1 MSEETTPSE
10 LPSFD
15 VPSLEAMN
23 AYLPQFQFEK
33 LAACGGMGAVYKAYQ
48 ESLDRRVA
56 VKILPP
62 EFGAEQAFTDRFKI
76 EARAMAKLNHT
87 NIVGVYDFGITAGGH
102 LYLVMEWIEGRSLHD
117 LIHKGSLS
125 LRKATNLAMQLCEA
139 LTFAHDHQ
147 IIHRDIKPG
156 NIMVNDSDHVKVA
169 DFGLARPVSDE
180 AEQENPYG
188 TPDYAAPEIRGGSVV
203 DHRVDIYAAGV
214 VLYEMLTGTIPGEPR
229 RSVTEF
235 AKISTR
241 WDSIIAKAIDPDPEK
256 RYQDAGEL
264 RAHINVAMKQ
274 SAEPGA
280 VPSDVMAIDLGIGV
294 GTASR
299 AGMGTGLGAGLG
311 AGLRAGAGSGTAA
324 PATPAVAAVPAV
336 RAPGPSV
343 PRAPGVRAP
352 GAPAVVAKQKA
363 APPPKPAVRMTPQ
376 QQQLVLVIGVVA
388 AVVVGFL
395 ALIFWPSSKSA
406 SRSSSVS
413 AEATPDE
420 IHEVMQDL
428 EKDDAEL
435 AMLVNSFAQDWAA
448 TGADRNPASPTAEKL
463 RKAELAAVL
472 AKAKDRMEAAR
483 RAEIVAA
490 EMAKL
495 TGAPSLKALEQA
507 SER

>member
-1 MSEETTPSE
+1 MPEESTPDE
-10 LPSFD
+10 QPTFD

-23 AYLPQFQFEK
+23 AYLPQFKFEK

-62 EFGAEQAFTDRFKI
+62 EFGAEKEFTDRFKI

-87 NIVGVYDFGITAGGH
+87 NIVGVYDFGLTAGGH

-139 LTFAHDHQ
+139 LTFAHEHQ

-180 AEQENPYG
+180 AEQENPFG

-203 DHRVDIYAAGV
+203 DHRVDIYATGV

-235 AKISTR
+235 AKIATR

-274 SAEPGA
+274 TAEPGED
-280 VPSDVMAIDLGIGV
+280 PGNVMAVDLGIGM
-294 GTASR
+294 GAGPR
-299 AGMGTGLGAGLG
+299 AGMGTGLGAGLRLG
-311 AGLRAGAGSGTAA
+311 GGPG
-324 PATPAVAAVPAV
+324 AVAPVARAPGPPIV
-336 RAPGPSV
+336 RAPG
-343 PRAPGVRAP
+343 APGVRAP
-352 GAPAVVAKQKA
+352 AVVEKRKA
-363 APPPKPAVRMTPQ
+363 GPPQKPAVRMTPQ
-376 QQQLVLVIGVVA
+376 QQQLVLVVGVVA
-388 AVVVGFL
+388 VVLVGLL
-395 ALIFWPSSKSA
+395 ALIWPSSKGGTASA
-406 SRSSSVS
+406 S
-413 AEATPDE
+413 AAATSDE
-420 IHEVMQDL
+420 IHEVMQKL
-428 EKDDAEL
+428 EQNDAEL
-435 AMLVNSFAQDWAA
+435 ARLVNSFAQDWAA
-448 TGADRNPASPTAEKL
+448 TGADKAPASPVAEKL
-463 RKAELAAVL
+463 RKAQHAAVA
-472 AKAKDRMEAAR
+472 AKVRDRMEAAR

-490 EMAKL
+490 ELAKL
-495 TGAPSLKALEQA
+495 SGAPSLKVLKQA
-507 SER
+507 AER

>member
-1 MSEETTPSE
+1 MPEEILAEEP
-10 LPSFD
+10 PSFA

-62 EFGAEQAFTDRFKI
+62 EFGAEKEFSDRFKV

-87 NIVGVYDFGITAGGH
+87 NIVGVYDFGITGGGH

-117 LIHKGSLS
+117 LIHKGGLS

-139 LTFAHDHQ
+139 LTFAHEHQ

-180 AEQENPYG
+180 AEQENPFG

-241 WDSIIAKAIDPDPEK
+241 WDSIIARAIDPDPEK

-274 SAEPGA
+274 AAAPGE
-280 VPSDVMAIDLGIGV
+280 VPGDVMAIDLGIGV
-294 GTASR
+294 GTAPR
-299 AGMGTGLGAGLG
+299 AGMGVGLG
-311 AGLRAGAGSGTAA
+311 AGLRLGAGPAA
-324 PATPAVAAVPAV
+324 ATPVVESVPVARVAG
-336 RAPGPSV
+336 GPSV

-352 GAPAVVAKQKA
+352 GTPAVVQKQKA
-363 APPPKPAVRMTPQ
+363 ASPQKPAVRMTPQ
-376 QQQLVLVIGVVA
+376 QQQLMLVIGVVA
-388 AVVVGFL
+388 VVVVGLL

-406 SRSSSVS
+406 SRSTSASVQ
-413 AEATPDE
+413 ATPAE
-420 IHEVMQDL
+420 IHEVMQNL
-428 EKDDAEL
+428 EQHDAEL
-435 AMLVNSFAQDWAA
+435 ARLVNSFAHDWAA
-448 TGADRNPASPTAEKL
+448 TGADKNPTSSVAEKL
-463 RKAELAAVL
+463 RQAHNAAVQ

-495 TGAPSLKALEQA
+495 TEAPSLKALKKA
-507 SER
+507 AER

>member
-1 MSEETTPSE
+1 MSEETIPGE

-62 EFGAEQAFTDRFKI
+62 EFGAEKEFTDRFKI

-139 LTFAHDHQ
+139 LTFAHEHQ

-180 AEQENPYG
+180 AEQENPFG

-241 WDSIIAKAIDPDPEK
+241 WDSLIAKAIDPDPEK

-274 SAEPGA
+274 SSEPGG
-280 VPSDVMAIDLGIGV
+280 VPGDVMAIDLGIGM

-299 AGMGTGLGAGLG
+299 GGMGAGLG
-311 AGLRAGAGSGTAA
+311 AGLRLGGGSGVSA
-324 PATPAVAAVPAV
+324 AAVPAV

-343 PRAPGVRAP
+343 PRAPGV
-352 GAPAVVAKQKA
+352 PAVVEKRKA
-363 APPPKPAVRMTPQ
+363 AAPPKPAVRMAQQ
-376 QQQLVLVIGVVA
+376 QQQLMLVIGVVA

-406 SRSSSVS
+406 SRSSSAS
-413 AEATPDE
+413 AGATADE
-420 IHEVMQDL
+420 IYEVMKNL
-428 EKDDAEL
+428 EQNDAEL
-435 AMLVNSFAQDWAA
+435 ARLVHSFAQDWAA
-448 TGADRNPASPTAEKL
+448 TGADKNPSSPVAEKL
-463 RKAELAAVL
+463 RKAHNAAVQ

-495 TGAPSLKALEQA
+495 SGAPSLKALMQTAEK
-507 SER
+507 

>member
-1 MSEETTPSE
+1 
-10 LPSFD
+10 
-15 VPSLEAMN
+15 MN
-23 AYLPQFQFEK
+23 AYLPQFTFEK

-62 EFGAEQAFTDRFKI
+62 EFGAEKEFTDRFKV

-87 NIVGVYDFGITAGGH
+87 NIVGVYDFGITGGGH
-102 LYLVMEWIEGRSLHD
+102 LYLVMEWIEGQSLHD

-139 LTFAHDHQ
+139 LTFAHEHQ

-156 NIMVNDSDHVKVA
+156 NIMVNASDHVKVA

-180 AEQENPYG
+180 AEQENPFG

-203 DHRVDIYAAGV
+203 DHRVDIYATGV

-274 SAEPGA
+274 AAEPGA
-280 VPSDVMAIDLGIGV
+280 VSGDVMAVDLGIGI
-294 GTASR
+294 GAGSR
-299 AGMGTGLGAGLG
+299 AGMGAGLG
-311 AGLRAGAGSGTAA
+311 AGLRLGAGAGEPAA
-324 PATPAVAAVPAV
+324 PVVPVVPVV
-336 RAPGPSV
+336 RAPGV
-343 PRAPGVRAP
+343 
-352 GAPAVVAKQKA
+352 PAVGEKRKA
-363 APPPKPAVRMTPQ
+363 APPQKPAGRMTPQ

-388 AVVVGFL
+388 VVVVGLL
-395 ALIFWPSSKSA
+395 ALLFWPSSKSGTHGSSA
-406 SRSSSVS
+406 S
-413 AEATPDE
+413 AGTEATPEE
-420 IHEVMQDL
+420 IHAVMQKL
-428 EKDDAEL
+428 EQNDGEL
-435 AMLVNSFAQDWAA
+435 ARLVSSFAEDWKAV
-448 TGADRNPASPTAEKL
+448 GADKYPGSPVAEKL
-463 RKAELAAVL
+463 RAAQLAAVQ
-472 AKAKDRMEAAR
+472 AKAKDRLDAAR
-483 RAEIVAA
+483 RAEIVAG
-490 EMAKL
+490 ELAKL
-495 TGAPSLKALEQA
+495 SGAPSLKALKQA
-507 SER
+507 AE

>member
-1 MSEETTPSE
+1 MS
-10 LPSFD
+10 
-15 VPSLEAMN
+15 
-23 AYLPQFQFEK
+23 AYLPQFKFEK
-33 LAACGGMGAVYKAYQ
+33 LAACGGMGAVYMAYQ

-62 EFGAEQAFTDRFKI
+62 EFGAEKAFADRFKT

-87 NIVGVYDFGITAGGH
+87 NIVGVYDFGITGGGH

-117 LIHKGSLS
+117 LIHKGGLS

-180 AEQENPYG
+180 AEQENPFG
-188 TPDYAAPEIRGGSVV
+188 TPDYAAPEICGGSVV

-274 SAEPGA
+274 AAEPGA
-280 VPSDVMAIDLGIGV
+280 VPGDVMAIDLGIGM

-299 AGMGTGLGAGLG
+299 AGMGAGLGGGLRLGAGSS
-311 AGLRAGAGSGTAA
+311 APAPAPPAA
-324 PATPAVAAVPAV
+324 PAPAV
-336 RAPGPSV
+336 RAPGPRV

-352 GAPAVVAKQKA
+352 GVPAAVGQKKA
-363 APPPKPAVRMTPQ
+363 VPSPKPAVRMTPQ
-376 QQQLVLVIGVVA
+376 QQQLMLVIGVVA
-388 AVVVGFL
+388 VVVVGFL
-395 ALIFWPSSKSA
+395 ALIFWPSSKRA
-406 SRSSSVS
+406 SRSSSAS
-413 AEATPDE
+413 APATPDE
-420 IHEVMQDL
+420 IHEVIQNL
-428 EKDDAEL
+428 EQHDPEL
-435 AMLVNSFAQDWAA
+435 ARLVKSFAADWMA
-448 TGADRNPASPTAEKL
+448 TGANKNPDSDVAAKL
-463 RKAELAAVL
+463 REAQHAAVL
-472 AKAKDRMEAAR
+472 AKAKDRLEAAR

-490 EMAKL
+490 ELVKL
-495 TGAPSLKALEQA
+495 KGAPSLKALKQA
-507 SER
+507 AE

>member
-1 MSEETTPSE
+1 
-10 LPSFD
+10 
-15 VPSLEAMN
+15 MN

-62 EFGAEQAFTDRFKI
+62 EFGAEKEFTDRFKV

-87 NIVGVYDFGITAGGH
+87 NIVGVYDFGITTGGH
-102 LYLVMEWIEGRSLHD
+102 LYLVMEWIEGCSLHD
-117 LIHKGSLS
+117 LIHKGNLS

-156 NIMVNDSDHVKVA
+156 NIMVNDADHVKVA

-180 AEQENPYG
+180 AEQENPFG

-203 DHRVDIYAAGV
+203 DHRVDIYAVGV

-241 WDSIIAKAIDPDPEK
+241 WDSIIAKAIDPDPER

-274 SAEPGA
+274 AAEPGE
-280 VPSDVMAIDLGIGV
+280 VPGDVMAIDLGIGM
-294 GTASR
+294 GTGSR
-299 AGMGTGLGAGLG
+299 AGMGASSA
-311 AGLRAGAGSGTAA
+311 AGLRLGAGSGAVAPAA
-324 PATPAVAAVPAV
+324 PASPAV

-352 GAPAVVAKQKA
+352 GVPAVVEKRKA
-363 APPPKPAVRMTPQ
+363 APPQKPAVRMTSQ
-376 QQQLVLVIGVVA
+376 QQQLVLVIGLVA
-388 AVVVGFL
+388 VVVVGFL
-395 ALIFWPSSKSA
+395 ALIFWPSSKSV
-406 SRSSSVS
+406 SRSSSAS
-413 AEATPDE
+413 AEASPDE
-420 IHEVMQDL
+420 IHEVMQKL
-428 EKDDAEL
+428 EQNDAEL
-435 AMLVNSFAQDWAA
+435 ARLISSFAEDWVAV
-448 TGADRNPASPTAEKL
+448 GADKNPSSAVAEKL
-463 RKAELAAVL
+463 RTAQNAVVQ
-472 AKAKDRMEAAR
+472 AKAKDRLEAAR

-490 EMAKL
+490 QMAKL
-495 TGAPSLKALEQA
+495 TGAPSLKALKQA